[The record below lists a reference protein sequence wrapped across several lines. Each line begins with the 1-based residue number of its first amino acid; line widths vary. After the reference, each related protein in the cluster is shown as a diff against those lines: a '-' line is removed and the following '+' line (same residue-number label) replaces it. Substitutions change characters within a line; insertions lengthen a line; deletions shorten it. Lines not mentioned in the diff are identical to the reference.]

1 MQIVPAS
8 VLMDI
13 ARGSKDHRSRR
24 EASWYGYADGETWG
38 ALPFAVD
45 VLYRGQNKR
54 HFPLLPS
61 IARGLRSQD
70 IAEIWRCS
78 HSDQAA
84 IVLRLAQSWWF
95 SLELS
100 KHPISNAAAQQK
112 LDLDAIA
119 VAQHYGIPTGYLDL
133 TDDFCVAAFFATCR
147 HVSMRWEP
155 MNSGMGIVYR
165 STLKSLSSPFGR
177 FVPLGPQPLP
187 RPSEQCA
194 WVTELPLCHSF
205 EWWPDVA
212 SLRFEHDRAVG
223 EYFLKMF
230 EGGEKLFPKDPLA
243 EIAAEILS
251 CREIPTDIVDA
262 ALDSFANDPLGIMP
276 SQVAAIR
283 REIIKLSAFVNRRSL
298 LTEHH
303 VSTLLADEAW
313 CSKMLGE
320 VRVKW
325 RAIRRVP
332 VKDAGLGDT

>member
-1 MQIVPAS
+1 
-8 VLMDI
+8 
-13 ARGSKDHRSRR
+13 
-24 EASWYGYADGETWG
+24 
-38 ALPFAVD
+38 
-45 VLYRGQNKR
+45 
-54 HFPLLPS
+54 
-61 IARGLRSQD
+61 
-70 IAEIWRCS
+70 
-78 HSDQAA
+78 
-84 IVLRLAQSWWF
+84 
-95 SLELS
+95 
-100 KHPISNAAAQQK
+100 
-112 LDLDAIA
+112 
-119 VAQHYGIPTGYLDL
+119 
-133 TDDFCVAAFFATCR
+133 
-147 HVSMRWEP
+147 
-155 MNSGMGIVYR
+155 
-165 STLKSLSSPFGR
+165 
-177 FVPLGPQPLP
+177 
-187 RPSEQCA
+187 
-194 WVTELPLCHSF
+194 
-205 EWWPDVA
+205 
-212 SLRFEHDRAVG
+212 VG